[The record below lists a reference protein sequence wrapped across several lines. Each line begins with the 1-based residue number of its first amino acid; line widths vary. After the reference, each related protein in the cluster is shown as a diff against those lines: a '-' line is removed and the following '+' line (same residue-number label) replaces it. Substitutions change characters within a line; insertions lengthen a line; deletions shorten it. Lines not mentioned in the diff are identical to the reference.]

1 MKKPKEKIKVKK
13 SKVITLDFL
22 DDSLENIKTYIEQL
36 IAEGWGTASLDYNYS
51 EWRDSL
57 ILHADREETDEE
69 FAIRLKE
76 WENYKDYEKQ
86 RKLKQQEEELKEYQ
100 RLKKKFEPTFN

>member
-13 SKVITLDFL
+13 TKVITLDLL

-36 IAEGWGTASLDYNYS
+36 IAEGWETKSIDYNYHNQP
-51 EWRDSL
+51 DGL
-57 ILHADREETDEE
+57 ILHADLEETDEE
-69 FAIRLKE
+69 FARRLKE

-86 RKLKQQEEELKEYQ
+86 RKLKQPEEELKEYE
-100 RLKKKFEPTFN
+100 RLKKKFETICN